1 MQYSQITNRI
11 YMGAVP
17 ESVGD
22 SDLLLSLGI
31 THVINCIESPANT
44 LSLWSGPQCLCPQYD
59 DSSPRDPEVL
69 QRGINYYHSYPYGI
83 FYVHCWVGKMRSA
96 AMVLAILTSD
106 GMDMAEALQ
115 LLRSK
120 IPDALSDGR
129 YISDVS
135 KLL

>member
-1 MQYSQITNRI
+1 
-11 YMGAVP
+11 
-17 ESVGD
+17 
-22 SDLLLSLGI
+22 
-31 THVINCIESPANT
+31 
-44 LSLWSGPQCLCPQYD
+44 
-59 DSSPRDPEVL
+59 
-69 QRGINYYHSYPYGI
+69 
-83 FYVHCWVGKMRSA
+83 MRSA